1 MQVDARLGDL
11 NGSVVANKMFL
22 DGHVSTVD
30 GITLDL
36 KRKWQDCFTQAES
49 SFKDNADFSA
59 AKHCR
64 MELLLQ
70 KR

>member
-1 MQVDARLGDL
+1 MDARLRGL
-11 NGSVVANKMFL
+11 KESVNGNKMFL
-22 DGHVSTVD
+22 DGHISTMD
-30 GITLDL
+30 GITTDL

-49 SFKDNADFSA
+49 NFKDNADFSA

-70 KR
+70 KW

>member
-1 MQVDARLGDL
+1 MDTRLGDL
-11 NGSVVANKMFL
+11 NDSVVGNKMFL
-22 DGHVSTVD
+22 DGHISSMD

-36 KRKWQDCFTQAES
+36 KRKWQDCFTQSES
-49 SFKDNADFSA
+49 NLKDNADFST

-70 KR
+70 KW